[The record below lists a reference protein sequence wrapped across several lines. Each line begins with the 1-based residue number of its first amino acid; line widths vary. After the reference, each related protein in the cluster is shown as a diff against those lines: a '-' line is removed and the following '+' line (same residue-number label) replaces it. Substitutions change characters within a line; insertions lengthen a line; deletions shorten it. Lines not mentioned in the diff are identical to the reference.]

1 MQNLSPVAKLY
12 LGVWYAA
19 GAGTIVAV
27 ALVSPPTRWQEL
39 IWLLALSGLF
49 SSHKI
54 RIASFPIGSR
64 AGERAAQLS
73 VGSTITFATL
83 FMLGTGAAVI
93 VDAFGTLCE
102 SIYPQKKRWYVAVF
116 NISSLAA
123 ITLASGYLYQALG
136 GNVGDDWLSVDLRH
150 PERLGLLAALSSV
163 LLYFALNTLSVAVI
177 VSLVNQQ
184 SVLRMWA
191 ENWLWS
197 LPCFVAAGSTAL
209 GFALAYAWAP
219 AVAFLVLPLVVV
231 IALAYDFYQG
241 RMEEQARRVTELE
254 EKRKELYELY
264 TQLTHSE
271 AQLRESEARYR
282 AVVEDQMELIARSL
296 PDGTLTFVNEACCRF
311 FGKTREQLLGR
322 NVAELLGQD
331 EIASRQ
337 LLGQQLSPQN
347 PSRSIQKSI
356 EVSPGDVR
364 WLHWIDRGIF
374 KEDGQLC
381 EIQSVGRDVTEQV
394 ALEEQLR
401 QAQKMEAVGR
411 LAGGVAHDF
420 NNLLMAMTGYA
431 DLLLR
436 AMPQNDPHRRYV
448 GEIQKAAQRA
458 AALTQQLL
466 AFSRKQILSPKI
478 LDLNTS
484 VIDIER
490 MLSRLIG
497 EDVELITDLAPDLGL
512 VKADPHQI
520 DQVILN
526 LVVNARDAMPEGG
539 KLIIRT
545 GNVYLNEQF
554 ARTHPDAVPGEY
566 VMLSVTDTG
575 CGMYA
580 DTLSLVFEPF
590 FTTKPTG
597 KGTGLGLSTV
607 YGIVR
612 QSGGYIDVE
621 SEVGK
626 GSTFR
631 IYLPRVTE
639 ASTDRSANNPYDDL
653 PGGSETVL
661 LVEDEDTVR
670 SVVRGALQSSG
681 YTVLEASNGEDA
693 LAVCSRHEGPV
704 HLVVTDVVMP
714 GMSGRELVERLT
726 ERIPNLRVL
735 YMSGHTDDSVLRRGV
750 MAGGGAFLQ
759 KPFSAEVLVRK
770 VREVLDAPLDKRD
783 GNGRNGHGA
792 E

>member
-1 MQNLSPVAKLY
+1 MQTLSAVAKVY
-12 LGVWYAA
+12 LGAWYVA
-19 GAGTIVAV
+19 GAAAV
-27 ALVSPPTRWQEL
+27 AAVVLFSPPTRWQEL
-39 IWLLALSGLF
+39 AWLLILSGLF
-49 SSHKI
+49 SSRKI
-54 RIASFPIGSR
+54 RVAGFPIRSR
-64 AGERAAQLS
+64 TGERAAQLS

-83 FMLGTGAAVI
+83 FMLGPGAAVV

-102 SIYPQKKRWYVAVF
+102 SLYPSRKRWYVAVF

-123 ITLASGYLYQALG
+123 ITYASGCLYVALG
-136 GNVGDDWLSVDLRH
+136 GNIGDDWLSVDLRR
-150 PERLGLLAALSSV
+150 PEGFGLHAALVAV
-163 LLYFALNTLSVAVI
+163 LTYFGLNTLSVAVI
-177 VSLVNQQ
+177 VSLVNKQ

-231 IALAYDFYQG
+231 IALAYEFYQG

-254 EKRKELYELY
+254 EKRRELYELY

-282 AVVEDQMELIARSL
+282 AVVEDQMELICRSL
-296 PDGTLTFVNEACCRF
+296 PDGTLTFVNEAFCRF
-311 FGKTREQLLGR
+311 FGKARE
-322 NVAELLGQD
+322 ELLGQSLAD
-331 EIASRQ
+331 
-337 LLGQQLSPQN
+337 LLGPDEAESRGRMIRELSAQN
-347 PSRSIQKSI
+347 PSHSFQKSI
-356 EVSPGDVR
+356 EVLPGDLR
-364 WLHWIDRGIF
+364 WLHWTDRGIF
-374 KEDGQLC
+374 DEDGQLR
-381 EIQSVGRDVTEQV
+381 EVQSVGRDVTEQV

-436 AMPQNDPHRRYV
+436 AMRQDDPHRRYV
-448 GEIQKAAQRA
+448 GEIQKAAHRA

-466 AFSRKQILSPKI
+466 AFSRKQVLSPKI

-490 MLSRLIG
+490 MLRRLIG
-497 EDVELITDLAPDLGL
+497 EDVELVTDLAPDLGL
-512 VKADPHQI
+512 VKVDPHQV

-526 LVVNARDAMPEGG
+526 LVVNARDAMPKGG
-539 KLIIRT
+539 KLTIRT
-545 GNVYLNEQF
+545 ANVYLDEQF
-554 ARTHPDAVPGEY
+554 AKTHPEGASGEY
-566 VMLSVTDTG
+566 VMLSVSDTG
-575 CGMYA
+575 CGMDP
-580 DTLSLVFEPF
+580 DTLSRIFEPF
-590 FTTKPTG
+590 FTTKPMG

-612 QSGGYIDVE
+612 QSGGQIDVE

-631 IYLPRVTE
+631 IYLPRVSE
-639 ASTDRSANNPYDDL
+639 PAMERSTANPYGDL
-653 PGGSETVL
+653 PGGTETVL

-670 SVVRGALQSSG
+670 SVVRGVLQSSG
-681 YTVLEASNGEDA
+681 YNVLEAASGEEA
-693 LAVCSRHEGPV
+693 LGVCEGHRGPI

-714 GMSGRELVERLT
+714 GISGRELAERLA
-726 ERIPNLRVL
+726 ERIPDLRVL
-735 YMSGHTDDSVLRRGV
+735 YMSGHTDDSVLRHGV
-750 MAGGGAFLQ
+750 MTGGGAFLQ
-759 KPFSAEVLVRK
+759 KPFSPEVLVRR
-770 VREVLDAPLDKRD
+770 VRELLDTPANGSG
-783 GNGRNGHGA
+783 GNGDSRYGA